1 MTAGKIECISLPK
14 KKART
19 SDERPGGES
28 RGIFHFK
35 QGGRAG
41 PLCFFLSMYSPRAHP
56 GPPSPMDSEIL
67 IKPLSLWPEYSTG
80 GLLIF
85 AKKRKSLGA
94 VTLRDFLYPHTLSG
108 ASSTIHST
116 VRKMVTS
123 WLSLVRTTLLWW
135 RWREL
140 NPRPKTN
147 PYKLLRVQSV
157 FSDSLTGTPPD
168 RLSGLVSPDTIPP
181 YEAAQA
187 GRSPLIDA

>member
-85 AKKRKSLGA
+85 AKK
-94 VTLRDFLYPHTLSG
+94 
-108 ASSTIHST
+108 
-116 VRKMVTS
+116 
-123 WLSLVRTTLLWW
+123 
-135 RWREL
+135 
-140 NPRPKTN
+140 
-147 PYKLLRVQSV
+147 
-157 FSDSLTGTPPD
+157 
-168 RLSGLVSPDTIPP
+168 
-181 YEAAQA
+181 
-187 GRSPLIDA
+187 

>member
-1 MTAGKIECISLPK
+1 MS
-14 KKART
+14 
-19 SDERPGGES
+19 
-28 RGIFHFK
+28 
-35 QGGRAG
+35 
-41 PLCFFLSMYSPRAHP
+41 
-56 GPPSPMDSEIL
+56 
-67 IKPLSLWPEYSTG
+67 
-80 GLLIF
+80 
-85 AKKRKSLGA
+85 
-94 VTLRDFLYPHTLSG
+94 V
-108 ASSTIHST
+108 
-116 VRKMVTS
+116 
-123 WLSLVRTTLLWW
+123 WW